1 MRDNHIRILCSVL
14 NVDIVYETADGSLT
28 AFFDNSKES
37 PLMQSQA
44 LRQIMREGT
53 AAQSSIFLRH
63 NTYDCYFAGLHAG
76 DGYIYMGPMAHQR
89 LTSAQRRRMYR
100 AYGIDS
106 EDLSVLPVFTLPQ
119 IRNMALLAN
128 TVLENASLENEE
140 LLQLNRIITK
150 EEKQIQQE
158 QTAFTMREEEVDDDE
173 AYRHSY
179 HEEQLVL
186 QAVREGRAE
195 DAIRISEDMDRD
207 SGRLARTDIR
217 HRRYVAIIGITLC
230 SRAAIEG
237 GVSPASVYRISG
249 YYINKCDETEDPA
262 HMLLYRNRAIEELAG
277 RVREGLNAPRGSSY
291 VERCRDHR
299 PGTGSQPIL
308 PVPAV
313 SQRDRRL
320 HPGRHQRRTRVPGL
334 QSAALLRY
342 VTDTD
347 RTLRRLS
354 QPELHGKDL
363 QKMEKHDPHGLPR
376 NIQETRRRSVKKSVK
391 GVRPLWGGV

>member
-106 EDLSVLPVFTLPQ
+106 EDLPVLPVFTLPQ

-291 VERCRDHR
+291 VERCRDYIRKHYR
-299 PGTGSQPIL
+299 DKIYLEDIAQALDLSPSYLSRLYRRETGGCIQDAINEE
-308 PVPAV
+308 
-313 SQRDRRL
+313 
-320 HPGRHQRRTRVPGL
+320 RVYRA
-334 QSAALLRY
+334 SNLLRY
-342 VTDTD
+342 SDMSLTQIAHYVGFP
-347 RTLRRLS
+347 S
-354 QPELHGKDL
+354 QSYMGKIF
-363 QKMEKHDPHGLPR
+363 KKWKNMTPMAYR
-376 NIQETRRRSVKKSVK
+376 ETFKRQGAEV
-391 GVRPLWGGV
+391 

>member
-14 NVDIVYETADGSLT
+14 NVDIVYEAADGSLT
-28 AFFDNSKES
+28 PFFDNSKES

-291 VERCRDHR
+291 VERCRDYIRKHYR
-299 PGTGSQPIL
+299 DKIYLEDIAQALDLSPSYLSRLYRRETGGCIQDAINEE
-308 PVPAV
+308 
-313 SQRDRRL
+313 
-320 HPGRHQRRTRVPGL
+320 RVYRA
-334 QSAALLRY
+334 SNLLRY
-342 VTDTD
+342 SDMSLTQIAHYVGFP
-347 RTLRRLS
+347 S
-354 QPELHGKDL
+354 QSYMGKIF
-363 QKMEKHDPHGLPR
+363 KKWKNMTPMAYR
-376 NIQETRRRSVKKSVK
+376 ETFKRQGAEV
-391 GVRPLWGGV
+391 

>member
-14 NVDIVYETADGSLT
+14 NVDIVYEAAEGSLT

-106 EDLSVLPVFTLPQ
+106 EDLPVLPVFTLPQ

-291 VERCRDHR
+291 VERCRDYIRKHYR
-299 PGTGSQPIL
+299 DKIYLEDIAQALDLSPSYLSRLYRRETGGCIQDAINEE
-308 PVPAV
+308 
-313 SQRDRRL
+313 
-320 HPGRHQRRTRVPGL
+320 RVYRA
-334 QSAALLRY
+334 SNLLRY
-342 VTDTD
+342 SDMSLTQIAHYVGFP
-347 RTLRRLS
+347 S
-354 QPELHGKDL
+354 QSYMGKIF
-363 QKMEKHDPHGLPR
+363 KKWKNMTPMAYR
-376 NIQETRRRSVKKSVK
+376 ETFKRQGAEV
-391 GVRPLWGGV
+391 

>member
-100 AYGIDS
+100 TYGIDS
-106 EDLSVLPVFTLPQ
+106 EDLPVLPVFTLPQ
-119 IRNMALLAN
+119 VRNMALLAN

-291 VERCRDHR
+291 VERCRDYIRKHYR
-299 PGTGSQPIL
+299 DKIYLEDIAQALDLSPSYLSRLYRRETGGCIQDAINEE
-308 PVPAV
+308 
-313 SQRDRRL
+313 
-320 HPGRHQRRTRVPGL
+320 RVYRA
-334 QSAALLRY
+334 SNLLRY
-342 VTDTD
+342 SDMSLTQIAHYVGFP
-347 RTLRRLS
+347 S
-354 QPELHGKDL
+354 QSYMGKIF
-363 QKMEKHDPHGLPR
+363 KKWKNMTPMAYR
-376 NIQETRRRSVKKSVK
+376 ETFKRQGAEV
-391 GVRPLWGGV
+391 

>member
-14 NVDIVYETADGSLT
+14 NVDIVYEAAEGSLT

-106 EDLSVLPVFTLPQ
+106 EDLPVLPVFTLPQ

-217 HRRYVAIIGITLC
+217 HRRYVAIISITLC

-291 VERCRDHR
+291 VERCRDYIRKHYR
-299 PGTGSQPIL
+299 DKIYLEDIAQALDLSPSYLSRLYRRETGGCIQDAINEE
-308 PVPAV
+308 
-313 SQRDRRL
+313 
-320 HPGRHQRRTRVPGL
+320 RVYRA
-334 QSAALLRY
+334 SNLLRY
-342 VTDTD
+342 SDMSLTQIAHYVGFP
-347 RTLRRLS
+347 S
-354 QPELHGKDL
+354 QSYMGKIF
-363 QKMEKHDPHGLPR
+363 KKWKNMTPMAYR
-376 NIQETRRRSVKKSVK
+376 ETFKRQGAEV
-391 GVRPLWGGV
+391 

>member
-291 VERCRDHR
+291 VERCRDYIRKHYR
-299 PGTGSQPIL
+299 DKIYLEDIAQALDLSPSYLSRLYRRETGGCIQDAINEE
-308 PVPAV
+308 
-313 SQRDRRL
+313 
-320 HPGRHQRRTRVPGL
+320 RVYRA
-334 QSAALLRY
+334 SNLLRY
-342 VTDTD
+342 SDMSLTQIAHYVGFP
-347 RTLRRLS
+347 S
-354 QPELHGKDL
+354 QSYMGKIF
-363 QKMEKHDPHGLPR
+363 KKWKNMTPMAYR
-376 NIQETRRRSVKKSVK
+376 ETFKRQGAEV
-391 GVRPLWGGV
+391 

>member
-14 NVDIVYETADGSLT
+14 NVDIVYEAAEGSLT

-106 EDLSVLPVFTLPQ
+106 EDLPVLPVFTLPQ

-207 SGRLARTDIR
+207 SGRLSGADIR
-217 HRRYVAIIGITLC
+217 HRRYIAIIGITLC

-249 YYINKCDETEDPA
+249 YYINKCDEAADPA
-262 HMLLYRNRAIEELAG
+262 HMLHYRNRAIEELAG
-277 RVREGLNAPRGSSY
+277 RVREGLNKPRGSGY
-291 VERCRDHR
+291 VERCRDYIRKHYR
-299 PGTGSQPIL
+299 DKIYLEDIAQALDLSPSYLSRLFRKETGICIQDAINEERIYRASN
-308 PVPAV
+308 
-313 SQRDRRL
+313 
-320 HPGRHQRRTRVPGL
+320 
-334 QSAALLRY
+334 LLRY
-342 VTDTD
+342 SDLSLTQIAHYVGFPSQSYMGKIFKQRKNMTPMAYRETF
-347 RTLRRLS
+347 RR
-354 QPELHGKDL
+354 QGAE
-363 QKMEKHDPHGLPR
+363 
-376 NIQETRRRSVKKSVK
+376 V
-391 GVRPLWGGV
+391 

>member
-1 MRDNHIRILCSVL
+1 
-14 NVDIVYETADGSLT
+14 
-28 AFFDNSKES
+28 
-37 PLMQSQA
+37 MQSQA

-106 EDLSVLPVFTLPQ
+106 EDLPVLPVFTLPQ

-128 TVLENASLENEE
+128 TVLENASLENQE

-150 EEKQIQQE
+150 QEKQIQQE

-291 VERCRDHR
+291 VERCRDYIRKHYR
-299 PGTGSQPIL
+299 DKIYLEDIAQALDLSPSYLSRLYRRETGGCIQDAINEE
-308 PVPAV
+308 
-313 SQRDRRL
+313 
-320 HPGRHQRRTRVPGL
+320 RVYRA
-334 QSAALLRY
+334 SNLLRY
-342 VTDTD
+342 SDMSLTQIAHYVGFP
-347 RTLRRLS
+347 S
-354 QPELHGKDL
+354 QSYIGKIF
-363 QKMEKHDPHGLPR
+363 KKGKNMTPMAYR
-376 NIQETRRRSVKKSVK
+376 ETFKRQGAEV
-391 GVRPLWGGV
+391 